1 MQKIALCN
9 QTRHV
14 PTSGK
19 VLTRSWFP
27 TKMLLVMKLTFLLL
41 TVVLLN
47 VHATGFGQ
55 LITWSGR
62 NVPVEQIFAVIR
74 IQSGYTVVASREV
87 LKKANPVTMKVEN
100 ASIQAFLDLMLKGQ
114 PLKYEIVNKS
124 VFISPKVATAKEED
138 RTLVAPPA
146 DVKGTVTD
154 EAGAPLPGVS
164 VRVKGSSQGV
174 STGNDGSYALH
185 ITAEGPQVLVFS
197 YLGMIPQEVTVTGN
211 GTFNIVLKASV
222 EQQTEVVVVGYGTQ
236 KRSDVTGAVAS
247 VPKERLQNLP
257 VTNVLQSIQGTTP
270 GVNIVS
276 NSSKPGSSPAF
287 YLRGLK
293 SISAS
298 NSPLI
303 VLDGIPFSG
312 SYNDIN
318 PNDIAAIDMLK
329 DVSASAIYGA
339 RGANGVIMITTKKGK
354 TGKPV
359 ISYSGY
365 AGPEYQSNT
374 VQQMNGEQYR
384 TKNHWYNIQAGRPD
398 APDLPYLSEQQ
409 NFANGKPEVDWLK
422 EIQQQGYIHSH
433 ELSISGG
440 TDNVK
445 YYISGTYLKEDGTVK
460 GFQYNRASIRAN
472 VDANVTPW
480 MKAGVNMFFVNNNQD
495 GGKATLF
502 DANALSPYGTLY
514 NAAGDYEVYPIAPQT
529 LYMSPL
535 INLYNPGLDR
545 GKNITASGYAEIAP
559 TFLKGLKYRMNASY
573 SFRPNRTSDYS
584 GRKMGDMLG
593 TAKVYNEENKQ
604 WIVEN
609 LLTYNLH
616 VKKNNLDFTALY
628 SAQQD
633 EQFTSQLDANSFI
646 NDNLDFSNMK
656 AAQVQKT
663 TTSYTGSAL
672 LSQMFRVNYN
682 YDSRYLLT
690 ATIRR
695 DGYSGFGDNN
705 KYGVFPSIAA
715 GWNIQQEKFM
725 AAIPTISQLK
735 LRASY
740 GKSGNQAVG
749 AYRTLTR
756 MTTANYIYDGATAIG
771 VVPSTLGNPN
781 LKWETTSGLNIGLD
795 FAVLH
800 DRLSGS
806 IEAYSTHTND
816 LLLSRKIPAINGYTS
831 VYDNIG
837 ETANKGLEI
846 LLNSRNIES
855 DNFSWQ
861 TSFNISFNKNKVV
874 ALYGDNK
881 DDIGNNLFIGKS
893 MLGIYDYTMAG
904 IWQVGEDSKID
915 PGTKPGYI
923 KFKDIDNS
931 GKIDAAD
938 RSYLGSQL
946 PKYVA
951 GLTNTF
957 RYKNFTLNIFFQ
969 DVHGSLRPNN
979 ILDNRDQ
986 AGIVN
991 LPADVPYWTS
1001 DNKINT
1007 NPSLA
1012 YTNPKGYKYAQDAS
1026 FIRLKD
1032 VTLSYNFDKQVLQR
1046 HKISNLQVYMS
1057 GRNLATFTKWKGYD
1071 PETSPSAI
1079 ATSGTT
1085 KDMRLANGQ
1094 GPDQQSSNFYP
1105 LNTTI
1110 IMGVNI
1116 SF

>member
-9 QTRHV
+9 QARYV
-14 PTSGK
+14 PTSTK
-19 VLTRSWFP
+19 VLNRSWFP

-47 VHATGFGQ
+47 VNATGYAQ
-55 LITWSGR
+55 LITWSGK
-62 NVPVEQIFAVIR
+62 NVPVEKIFTVIR
-74 IQSGYTVVASREV
+74 MQSGYTVVASRDV
-87 LKKANPVTMKVEN
+87 LKNASPVTMKVEN
-100 ASIQAFLDLMLKGQ
+100 APVRAFLDLMLKDQ

-124 VFISPKVATAKEED
+124 IFISPKPTTPIVTNL
-138 RTLVAPPA
+138 TITAPPA
-146 DVKGTVTD
+146 DVNGKVTD

-164 VRVKGSSQGV
+164 VRVKGTSQGV
-174 STGNDGSYALH
+174 STGTDGTYTLH
-185 ITAEGPQVLVFS
+185 IAADGPQVLVFS

-211 GTFNIVLKASV
+211 GTFNVVLKASI

-293 SISAS
+293 SINAS
-298 NSPLI
+298 NAPLI

-318 PNDIAAIDMLK
+318 PNDIASIDLLK
-329 DVSASAIYGA
+329 DVSAAAIYGS

-359 ISYSGY
+359 ISYNGY

-374 VQQMNGEQYR
+374 VKQMNGEEYR

-398 APDLPYLSEQQ
+398 APDLPYLTEQK
-409 NFANGKPEVDWLK
+409 NFANGTPEVDWLK
-422 EIQQQGYIHSH
+422 EIKQQGYIHSH

-445 YYISGTYLKEDGTVK
+445 YYVSGTYLKEEGTIK
-460 GFQYNRASIRAN
+460 GYQYNRASIRAN
-472 VDANVTPW
+472 IDANVTSW
-480 MKAGVNMFFVNNNQD
+480 LKAGVNMFFVNNNQD

-502 DANALSPYGTLY
+502 DANALSPYGSLY

-545 GKNITASGYAEIAP
+545 GKNITSSGYVEAAP
-559 TFLKGLKYRMNASY
+559 AFLKGLKYRMNASY
-573 SFRPNRTSDYS
+573 AFRPSRSADYS

-593 TAKVYNEENKQ
+593 TASVYNEENKQ

-609 LLTYNLH
+609 ILSYNLH
-616 VKKNNLDFTALY
+616 VKKHALDFTALY

-633 EQFTSQLDANSFI
+633 EQFTSQLDASSFV
-646 NDNLDFSNMK
+646 NDNLDFNNLK

-695 DGYSGFGDNN
+695 DGYSGFGANN

-725 AAIPTISQLK
+725 AAIPTITQLK

-749 AYRTLTR
+749 SYKTLSR
-756 MTTANYIYDGATAIG
+756 LATANYIYDGVTTIG
-771 VVPSTLGNPN
+771 VVPNTIGNPN
-781 LKWETTSGLNIGLD
+781 LKWETTSGLNAGID

-806 IEAYSTHTND
+806 IEVYSTHTND
-816 LLLSRKIPAINGYTS
+816 LLLNRKIPAINGYTS
-831 VYDNIG
+831 IYDNIG

-846 LLNSRNIES
+846 LLNSRNIQT
-855 DNFSWQ
+855 DHFSWQ

-881 DDIGNNLFIGKS
+881 DDIGNNLFIGKP
-893 MLGIYDYTMAG
+893 MLGIYDYTMTG
-904 IWQVGEDSKID
+904 IWQVGEDAKVD
-915 PGTKPGYI
+915 PGAKPGYI

-938 RSYLGSQL
+938 RSYLGTQL

-957 RYKNFTLNIFFQ
+957 RYNNFTLNIFLQ
-969 DVHGSLRPNN
+969 DVHGLLRANN

-986 AGIVN
+986 AGVIN
-991 LPADVPYWTS
+991 LPAEIPYWTS

-1007 NPSLA
+1007 NPALF

-1046 HKISNLQVYMS
+1046 SKISNLQVYVS
-1057 GRNLATFTKWKGYD
+1057 GRNLATFTKWQGYD
-1071 PETSPSAI
+1071 PETSPSTI
-1079 ATSGTT
+1079 TSS
-1085 KDMRLANGQ
+1085 DARLNNGQ
-1094 GPDQQSSNFYP
+1094 GAGQQSSDFYP

>member
-62 NVPVEQIFAVIR
+62 NVPVEKIFTVIR
-74 IQSGYTVVASREV
+74 AQAGYTVVASREV
-87 LKKANPVTMKVEN
+87 LDKANPVTMNVEN
-100 ASIQAFLDLMLKGQ
+100 ASVRTFLDLMLKGQ

-124 VFISPKVATAKEED
+124 IFISPKVATTPIGENISLA
-138 RTLVAPPA
+138 APPT
-146 DVKGTVTD
+146 DVKGKVTD
-154 EAGAPLPGVS
+154 EAGGPLPGVS

-174 STGNDGSYALH
+174 STGTDGSYALH

-197 YLGMIPQEVTVTGN
+197 YLGMVPQEVPVNGN
-211 GTFNIVLKASV
+211 GTFNVVMKMSV

-298 NSPLI
+298 NAPLI

-354 TGKPV
+354 SGKPV
-359 ISYSGY
+359 ISYNAY
-365 AGPEYQSNT
+365 AGPEFQSNT
-374 VQQMNGEQYR
+374 VEQMNGEQYR

-398 APDLPYLSEQQ
+398 APDLPYLTEQQ
-409 NFANGKPEVDWLK
+409 NYANGKPEVDWLK
-422 EIQQQGYIHSH
+422 EIKQQGYIQSH

-445 YYISGTYLKEDGTVK
+445 YYVSGTYLKQEGTIK
-460 GFQYNRASIRAN
+460 GYQYNRASIRAN
-472 VDANVTPW
+472 IDANVTSW
-480 MKAGVNMFFVNNNQD
+480 LRTGVNMFFVNNNQD

-502 DANALSPYGTLY
+502 DANALSPYGSLY

-545 GKNITASGYAEIAP
+545 GKNMTTSGYAEVAP
-559 TFLKGLKYRMNASY
+559 AFLKGLKYRVNASY
-573 SFRPNRTSDYS
+573 SFRPSRTSDYS

-593 TAKVYNEENKQ
+593 TASVYNEENKQ
-604 WIVEN
+604 WIIEN
-609 LLTYNLH
+609 LLTYNVAFKKH
-616 VKKNNLDFTALY
+616 VLDFTALY

-633 EQFTSQLDANSFI
+633 EQFTTQLDANSFV
-646 NDNLDFSNMK
+646 NDNLDFNNLK

-663 TTSYTGSAL
+663 TSSYTGSSL
-672 LSQMFRVNYN
+672 LSQMFRANYN

-695 DGYSGFGDNN
+695 DGYSGFGTNN
-705 KYGVFPSIAA
+705 KYAVFPSIAA
-715 GWNIQQEKFM
+715 GWNIHNEKFM

-749 AYRTLTR
+749 SYRTLSR
-756 MTTANYIYDGATAIG
+756 LTTTNYIYDGITTIG
-771 VVPSTLGNPN
+771 VIPNTLGNPN
-781 LKWETTSGLNIGLD
+781 LKWETTSGLNLGLD
-795 FAVLH
+795 FAILNS
-800 DRLSGS
+800 RLSGS
-806 IEAYSTHTND
+806 IEVYNTHTND
-816 LLLSRKIPAINGYTS
+816 LLLSRKIPTINGYTS

-846 LLNSRNIES
+846 LLNSRNIQS
-855 DNFSWQ
+855 DDFTWQ

-881 DDIGNNLFIGKS
+881 DDIGNNLFIGKPL
-893 MLGIYDYTMAG
+893 LGIYDYTMTG
-904 IWQVGEDSKID
+904 IWQVGEDAKID
-915 PGTKPGYI
+915 PGAKPGYI
-923 KFKDIDNS
+923 KFKDMDNS

-957 RYKNFTLNIFFQ
+957 RYKNFTLNIFLQ
-969 DVHGSLRPNN
+969 DVHGSLRANN

-986 AGIVN
+986 AGVIN
-991 LPADVPYWTS
+991 LPASIPYWTS

-1007 NPSLA
+1007 NPALF

-1026 FIRLKD
+1026 FVRLKD
-1032 VTLSYNFDKQVLQR
+1032 ITLSYNFDKQALQR
-1046 HKISNLQVYMS
+1046 YKISNLQVYIS
-1057 GRNLATFTKWKGYD
+1057 GRNLATFTKWQGYD
-1071 PETSPSAI
+1071 PETSPSSI
-1079 ATSGTT
+1079 TSSDT
-1085 KDMRLANGQ
+1085 RLNNGQ
-1094 GPDQQSSNFYP
+1094 GAGQQSSDFYP
-1105 LNTTI
+1105 LNTTV

-1116 SF
+1116 SL

>member
-9 QTRHV
+9 QPRHV

-62 NVPVEQIFAVIR
+62 NVPVEKIFTVIR
-74 IQSGYTVVASREV
+74 AQAGYTVVASREV
-87 LKKANPVTMKVEN
+87 LDKANPVTMNVEN
-100 ASIQAFLDLMLKGQ
+100 ASVRTFLDLMLKGQ

-124 VFISPKVATAKEED
+124 IFISPKVATTPIGENI
-138 RTLVAPPA
+138 TLAAPPT
-146 DVKGTVTD
+146 DVKGKVTD
-154 EAGAPLPGVS
+154 EAGGPLPGVS

-174 STGNDGSYALH
+174 STGTDGSYALH

-197 YLGMIPQEVTVTGN
+197 YLGMVPQEVPVNGN
-211 GTFNIVLKASV
+211 GTFNVVMKMSV

-298 NSPLI
+298 NAPLI

-354 TGKPV
+354 SGKPV
-359 ISYSGY
+359 ISYNAY
-365 AGPEYQSNT
+365 AGPEFQSNT
-374 VQQMNGEQYR
+374 VEQMNGEQYR

-398 APDLPYLSEQQ
+398 APDLPYLTEQQ
-409 NFANGKPEVDWLK
+409 NYANGKPEVDWLK
-422 EIQQQGYIHSH
+422 EIKQQGYIQSH

-445 YYISGTYLKEDGTVK
+445 YYVSGTYLKQEGTIK
-460 GFQYNRASIRAN
+460 GYQYNRASIRAN
-472 VDANVTPW
+472 IDANVTSW
-480 MKAGVNMFFVNNNQD
+480 LRTGVNMFFVNNNQD

-502 DANALSPYGTLY
+502 DANALSPYGSLY

-545 GKNITASGYAEIAP
+545 GKNMTTSGYAEVAP
-559 TFLKGLKYRMNASY
+559 AFLKGLKYRVNASY
-573 SFRPNRTSDYS
+573 SFRPSRSSDYS

-593 TAKVYNEENKQ
+593 TASVYNEENKQ
-604 WIVEN
+604 WIIEN
-609 LLTYNLH
+609 LLTYNVAFKKH
-616 VKKNNLDFTALY
+616 VLDFTALY

-633 EQFTSQLDANSFI
+633 EQFTTQLDANSFV
-646 NDNLDFSNMK
+646 NDNLDFNNLK

-663 TTSYTGSAL
+663 TSSYTGSSL
-672 LSQMFRVNYN
+672 LSQMFRANYN

-695 DGYSGFGDNN
+695 DGYSGFGTNN
-705 KYGVFPSIAA
+705 KYAVFPSIAA
-715 GWNIQQEKFM
+715 GWNIHNEKFM

-749 AYRTLTR
+749 SYRTLSR
-756 MTTANYIYDGATAIG
+756 LTTTNYIYDGITTIG
-771 VVPSTLGNPN
+771 VIPNTLGNPN
-781 LKWETTSGLNIGLD
+781 LKWETTSGLNLGLD
-795 FAVLH
+795 FAILNS
-800 DRLSGS
+800 RLSGS
-806 IEAYSTHTND
+806 IEVYNTHTND
-816 LLLSRKIPAINGYTS
+816 LLLSRKIPTINGYTS

-846 LLNSRNIES
+846 LLNSRNIQS
-855 DNFSWQ
+855 DDFTWQ

-881 DDIGNNLFIGKS
+881 DDIGNNLFIGKPL
-893 MLGIYDYTMAG
+893 LGIYDYTMTG
-904 IWQVGEDSKID
+904 IWQVGEDAKID
-915 PGTKPGYI
+915 PGAKPGYI
-923 KFKDIDNS
+923 KFKDMDNS

-957 RYKNFTLNIFFQ
+957 RYKNFTLNIFLQ
-969 DVHGSLRPNN
+969 DVHGSLRANN

-986 AGIVN
+986 AGVIN
-991 LPADVPYWTS
+991 LPASIPYWTS

-1007 NPSLA
+1007 NPALF

-1026 FIRLKD
+1026 FVRLKD
-1032 VTLSYNFDKQVLQR
+1032 ITLSYNFDKQALQR
-1046 HKISNLQVYMS
+1046 YKISNLQVYIS
-1057 GRNLATFTKWKGYD
+1057 GRNLATFTKWQGYD
-1071 PETSPSAI
+1071 PETSPSSI
-1079 ATSGTT
+1079 TSSDT
-1085 KDMRLANGQ
+1085 RLNNGQ
-1094 GPDQQSSNFYP
+1094 GAGQQSSDFYP
-1105 LNTTI
+1105 LNTTV

-1116 SF
+1116 SL

>member
-9 QTRHV
+9 QARYV
-14 PTSGK
+14 PTRTK
-19 VLTRSWFP
+19 VLARHWFS
-27 TKMLLVMKLTFLLL
+27 TKTLLVMKLTFLLL
-41 TVVLLN
+41 TTALLQ
-47 VHATGFGQ
+47 VHAAGYGQ
-55 LITWSGR
+55 LLTWSGK
-62 NVPVEQIFAVIR
+62 NVPVEKIFPVIR
-74 IQSGYTVVASREV
+74 VQSGYTVVASREV
-87 LKKANPVTMKVEN
+87 LEKANPVTMKVEN
-100 ASIQAFLDLMLKGQ
+100 APIQAFLDLMLKGQ

-124 VFISPKVATAKEED
+124 IFISPKTAGNNNDNMVA
-138 RTLVAPPA
+138 APPI
-146 DVKGTVTD
+146 DVRGKVLD

-164 VRVKGSSQGV
+164 VRVKGTSQGA
-174 STGNDGSYALH
+174 STSTDGTYSLH
-185 ITAEGPQVLVFS
+185 ITGEGPQVLVFS
-197 YLGMIPQEVTVTGN
+197 YLGMTTQEVTVTGSA
-211 GTFNIVLKASV
+211 TFNVVMKASV

-236 KRSDVTGAVAS
+236 KRSDVTGAIAS

-293 SISAS
+293 SINAS
-298 NSPLI
+298 NAPLI
-303 VLDGIPFSG
+303 VLDGIPFAG

-318 PNDIAAIDMLK
+318 PNDIASIDLLK

-359 ISYSGY
+359 ISYNGY

-374 VQQMNGEQYR
+374 VKQMNGEQYR

-398 APDLPYLSEQQ
+398 APDLPYLTEQQ
-409 NFANGKPEVDWLK
+409 NFAAGKPEVDWLK
-422 EIQQQGYIHSH
+422 EIAQQGYIHSH

-445 YYISGTYLKEDGTVK
+445 YYLSGTYLKEEGTIK

-472 VDANVTPW
+472 IDANVTPW
-480 MKAGVNMFFVNNNQD
+480 MKTGVNMFFVNNNQD

-502 DANALSPYGTLY
+502 DANALSPYGSLY

-529 LYMSPL
+529 LYQSPL

-545 GKNITASGYAEIAP
+545 GKNMTSSGYAEIAP
-559 TFLKGLKYRMNASY
+559 PFLKGLKYRVNASY

-584 GRKMGDMLG
+584 GRKMGDMQG

-609 LLTYNLH
+609 LLTYNLR
-616 VKKNNLDFTALY
+616 VKKHQVDFTALY

-633 EQFTSQLDANSFI
+633 EQFTSQLDANTFV
-646 NDNLDFSNMK
+646 NDNLDFNNLK

-672 LSQMFRVNYN
+672 VSQMFRANYN
-682 YDSRYLLT
+682 YDSRYLFT

-695 DGYSGFGDNN
+695 DGYSGFGANN
-705 KYGVFPSIAA
+705 KYGVFPSVAA

-756 MTTANYIYDGATAIG
+756 LNTANYVYDGVTSIG
-771 VVPSTLGNPN
+771 LVPNTLGNPN
-781 LKWETTSGLNIGLD
+781 LKWETTAGLNVGID
-795 FAVLH
+795 FAILH

-806 IEAYSTHTND
+806 IEGYSTRTSD
-816 LLLSRKIPAINGYTS
+816 LLLSRKIPAINGYSS

-846 LLNSRNIES
+846 LLNSRNIQS

-881 DDIGNNLFIGKS
+881 DDIGNNLFIGKP

-915 PGTKPGYI
+915 PGAKPGYI
-923 KFKDIDNS
+923 KFKDLDNN

-938 RSYLGSQL
+938 RSYLGTQL

-957 RYKNFTLNIFFQ
+957 RYQNFTLNIFIQ
-969 DVHGSLRPNN
+969 DVHGALRPNN

-986 AGIVN
+986 AGIIN
-991 LPADVPYWTS
+991 LPAEIPYWTS

-1007 NPSLA
+1007 NPALF

-1026 FIRLKD
+1026 FARLKD
-1032 VTLSYNFDKQVLQR
+1032 VTLSYNFDKHTLQR
-1046 HKISNLQVYMS
+1046 YKISNLQVYIS
-1057 GRNLATFTKWKGYD
+1057 GRNLATFTKWQGYD
-1071 PETSPSAI
+1071 PETAPSTL

-1085 KDMRLANGQ
+1085 KDLRLANGQ

-1110 IMGVNI
+1110 ILGVNI
-1116 SF
+1116 SL

>member
-62 NVPVEQIFAVIR
+62 NVPVEKIFTVIR
-74 IQSGYTVVASREV
+74 AQAGYTVVASREV
-87 LKKANPVTMKVEN
+87 LDKANPVTMNVEN
-100 ASIQAFLDLMLKGQ
+100 ASVRTFLDLMLKGQ

-124 VFISPKVATAKEED
+124 IFISPKVATTPIGENISLA
-138 RTLVAPPA
+138 APPT
-146 DVKGTVTD
+146 DVKGKVTD
-154 EAGAPLPGVS
+154 EAGGPLPGVS

-174 STGNDGSYALH
+174 STGTDGSYALH

-197 YLGMIPQEVTVTGN
+197 YLGMVPQEVPVNGN
-211 GTFNIVLKASV
+211 GTFNVVMKMSV

-298 NSPLI
+298 NAPLI

-354 TGKPV
+354 SGKPV
-359 ISYSGY
+359 ISYNAY
-365 AGPEYQSNT
+365 AGPEFQSNT
-374 VQQMNGEQYR
+374 VEQMNGEQYR

-398 APDLPYLSEQQ
+398 APDLPYLTEQQ
-409 NFANGKPEVDWLK
+409 NYANGKPEVDWLK
-422 EIQQQGYIHSH
+422 EIKQQGYIQSH

-445 YYISGTYLKEDGTVK
+445 YYVSGTYLKQEGTIKVY
-460 GFQYNRASIRAN
+460 QYNRASIRAN
-472 VDANVTPW
+472 IDANVTSW
-480 MKAGVNMFFVNNNQD
+480 LRTGVNMFFVNNNQD

-502 DANALSPYGTLY
+502 DANALSPYGSLY

-545 GKNITASGYAEIAP
+545 GKNMTTSGYAEVAP
-559 TFLKGLKYRMNASY
+559 AFLKGLKYRVNASY
-573 SFRPNRTSDYS
+573 SFRPSRTSDYS

-593 TAKVYNEENKQ
+593 TASVYNEENKQ
-604 WIVEN
+604 WIIEN
-609 LLTYNLH
+609 LLTYNVAFKKH
-616 VKKNNLDFTALY
+616 VLDFTALY

-633 EQFTSQLDANSFI
+633 EQFTTQLDANSFV
-646 NDNLDFSNMK
+646 NDNLDFNNLK

-663 TTSYTGSAL
+663 TSSYTGSSL
-672 LSQMFRVNYN
+672 LSQMFRANYN

-695 DGYSGFGDNN
+695 DGYSGFGTNN
-705 KYGVFPSIAA
+705 KYAVFPSIAA
-715 GWNIQQEKFM
+715 GWNIHNEKFM

-749 AYRTLTR
+749 SYRTLSR
-756 MTTANYIYDGATAIG
+756 LTTTNYIYDGITTIG
-771 VVPSTLGNPN
+771 VIPNTLGNPN
-781 LKWETTSGLNIGLD
+781 LKWETTSGLNLGLD
-795 FAVLH
+795 FAILNS
-800 DRLSGS
+800 RLSGS
-806 IEAYSTHTND
+806 IEVYNTHTND
-816 LLLSRKIPAINGYTS
+816 LLLSRKIPTINGYTS

-846 LLNSRNIES
+846 LLNSRNIQS
-855 DNFSWQ
+855 DDFTWQ

-881 DDIGNNLFIGKS
+881 DDIGNNLFIGKPL
-893 MLGIYDYTMAG
+893 LGIYDYTMTG
-904 IWQVGEDSKID
+904 IWQVGEDAKID
-915 PGTKPGYI
+915 PGAKPGYI
-923 KFKDIDNS
+923 KFKDMDNS

-957 RYKNFTLNIFFQ
+957 RYKNFTLNIFLQ
-969 DVHGSLRPNN
+969 DVHGSLRANN

-986 AGIVN
+986 AGVIN
-991 LPADVPYWTS
+991 LPASIPYWTS

-1007 NPSLA
+1007 NPALF

-1026 FIRLKD
+1026 FVRLKD
-1032 VTLSYNFDKQVLQR
+1032 ITLSYNFDKQALQR
-1046 HKISNLQVYMS
+1046 YKISNLQVYIS
-1057 GRNLATFTKWKGYD
+1057 GRNLATFTKWQGYD
-1071 PETSPSAI
+1071 PETSPSSI
-1079 ATSGTT
+1079 TSSDT
-1085 KDMRLANGQ
+1085 RLNNGQ
-1094 GPDQQSSNFYP
+1094 GAGQQSSDFYP
-1105 LNTTI
+1105 LNTTV

-1116 SF
+1116 SL